1 MNWLKINKNW
11 LVLLLFDAFSFMC
24 IKCMKHI
31 HSFIPKFNTRP
42 FIFCSFGANVYALK
56 TDELN
61 VITAFHKMIFHR
73 EFCIPIHMLFLLL
86 CLDWHLVT
94 QTLAKNL
101 MCFSETNFVIIITKN
116 NHPTNFLKCTWNMR
130 WCLQNGGINFF
141 VK

>member
-1 MNWLKINKNW
+1 MNWLKINKKW

-61 VITAFHKMIFHR
+61 VSLSQDDFSSRILCPYPYAFPFTVFGLTSCYSNSCPKI
-73 EFCIPIHMLFLLL
+73 
-86 CLDWHLVT
+86 
-94 QTLAKNL
+94 
-101 MCFSETNFVIIITKN
+101 
-116 NHPTNFLKCTWNMR
+116 
-130 WCLQNGGINFF
+130 
-141 VK
+141 